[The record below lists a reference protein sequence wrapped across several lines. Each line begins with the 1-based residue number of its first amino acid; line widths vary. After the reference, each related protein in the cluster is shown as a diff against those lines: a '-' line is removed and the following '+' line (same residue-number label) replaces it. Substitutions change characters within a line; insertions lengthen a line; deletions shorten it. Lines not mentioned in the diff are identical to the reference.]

1 MRLYRSLSKCVLLS
15 VLLSAGC
22 QALDLDLDFKLPG
35 MLNPDNRRKARVNNA
50 IRGEKG
56 YSRLLGDYISIGGD
70 TVRMVQG
77 VGLVVGLDGTG
88 EGDNSLA
95 TPQRKLL
102 LEEMRR
108 RRIDDPESL
117 LRSPN
122 TALVVVTAYIPPL
135 MRKGDPMDVEVKLPE
150 GSQTTSLRGGRLLP
164 CFLREYAYLAEGG
177 GLKEGLELG
186 ICLGPIMVRG
196 DENDQTGLVVGVIPG
211 GGKYTGLDRD
221 LGIRLRE
228 DYKGAKMTTRIADRI
243 GQRFAGYDHGGIKR
257 PLAKA
262 KTDQSIEL
270 IVAERYRDNYP
281 RYLQAIRAIR
291 LTETSVDH
299 QLRLQELASSLGRGD
314 SSAQAALELEAIGPE
329 AIPIL
334 KDGLQAE
341 EIECRFR
348 AAEALAYLND
358 ASGVAVLKDVA
369 DQEPAFRVFALAAL
383 STLTDGDAII
393 AMRELLQ
400 HQSIETRYGAYRALS
415 IASPN
420 DPSILTHKY
429 KTGFSVQLI
438 ETEQASAIHVTRRR
452 KPEVVLFGVNQQFS
466 SPLVMRAGHDVIV
479 QCPENGTKVKL
490 TLILPGQ
497 PTRELYSS
505 LRVAD
510 VIAAAAELGVEY
522 PAIVEMLEQAQK
534 QRNLDGMLAFDQ
546 LPQPGRT
553 FQRPDMA
560 DGPATEMIGS
570 PALMPNLFDID
581 PSGLAVETE
590 METNPDAKSS
600 SSSAEIDTADGMS
613 GVSFGVQ

>member
-1 MRLYRSLSKCVLLS
+1 MRFHRSLSTCVLLS
-15 VLLSAGC
+15 ALLCAGC
-22 QALDLDLDFKLPG
+22 QALDLDFDYKLPG
-35 MLNPDNRRKARVNNA
+35 MLNPDNRRKARVSDA
-50 IRGEKG
+50 LRGEKG
-56 YSRLLGDYISIGGD
+56 HSRLVGDYISIGGD

-88 EGDNSLA
+88 EGDSSVA
-95 TPQRKLL
+95 TPQRKIL

-108 RRIDDPESL
+108 RKIEDPESL

-122 TALVVVTAYIPPL
+122 TALVIVTAYIPPL
-135 MRKGDPMDVEVKLPE
+135 IRKGDPMDVEVKLPE
-150 GSQTTSLRGGRLLP
+150 GSQTTSLRGGRLMP
-164 CFLREYAYLAEGG
+164 CFLREYAYLADAG
-177 GLKEGLELG
+177 GLKEGRELG
-186 ICLGPIMVRG
+186 ICHGPMMVRG
-196 DENDQTGLVVGVIPG
+196 DENDTAGLVVGVIPG
-211 GGKYTGLDRD
+211 GGKYTGLNRD
-221 LGIRLRE
+221 LGIKLRE

-270 IVAERYRDNYP
+270 IVADRYRDNYP

-299 QLRLQELASSLGRGD
+299 QLRLQELASSLVRGD

-334 KDGLQAE
+334 KDGLKADE
-341 EIECRFR
+341 LEARFR
-348 AAEALAYLND
+348 SAESLAYLND
-358 ASGVAVLKDVA
+358 ASGVAVLKEVA

-400 HQSIETRYGAYRALS
+400 HESIETRYGAYRALS

-420 DPSILTHKY
+420 DPSIMTY
-429 KTGFSVQLI
+429 PYEPGFSVHLI
-438 ETEQASAIHVTRRR
+438 ETTQEPAIHVTRRR
-452 KPEVVLFGVNQQFS
+452 KPEVVLFGVDQQFS
-466 SPLVMRAGHDVIV
+466 SPLVMRAGHDVII
-479 QCPENGTKVKL
+479 QCPENGTQVKL

-497 PTRELYSS
+497 PTKQLYSS

-522 PAIVEMLEQAQK
+522 PAIVEMLMQAQK

-546 LPQPGRT
+546 LPQAGRT

-560 DGPATEMIGS
+560 EGPATEMIGS
-570 PALMPNLFDID
+570 SALMPNLFDID
-581 PSGLAVETE
+581 PSVLNVETE
-590 METNPDAKSS
+590 MDTVPESKS
-600 SSSAEIDTADGMS
+600 APTDLDTADGMS

>member
-1 MRLYRSLSKCVLLS
+1 MRFPRSLSKCVLLS
-15 VLLSAGC
+15 ALLCAGC
-22 QALDLDLDFKLPG
+22 QALDLDFDYKLPG
-35 MLNPDNRRKARVNNA
+35 MLNPDNRRKARVNGA

-88 EGDNSLA
+88 EDPPA

-108 RRIDDPESL
+108 RKIDDPESL

-135 MRKGDPMDVEVKLPE
+135 IRKGDPMDVEIKLPE
-150 GSQTTSLRGGRLLP
+150 GSQTKSLRGGRLMP
-164 CFLREYAYLAEGG
+164 CFLREYAYMAEAG
-177 GLKEGLELG
+177 GLKEGRELG
-186 ICLGPIMVRG
+186 LCHGPIMVRG
-196 DENDQTGLVVGVIPG
+196 DEDDPAGLVVGVIPG
-211 GGKYTGLDRD
+211 GGKYTGLNRD
-221 LGIRLRE
+221 LGISLQ
-228 DYKGAKMTTRIADRI
+228 DAYKGAKMTTRIADRI

-262 KTDQSIEL
+262 KSDQSIEL

-291 LTETSVDH
+291 LTETPVDH
-299 QLRLQELASSLGRGD
+299 QLRLQELASALVRGD
-314 SSAQAALELEAIGPE
+314 SCAQAALELEAIGPE
-329 AIPIL
+329 SIPIL
-334 KDGLQAE
+334 KEGLKADE
-341 EIECRFR
+341 VEARFR

-369 DQEPAFRVFALAAL
+369 DKEPAFRVFALAAL

-393 AMRELLQ
+393 AMRELMQ
-400 HQSIETRYGAYRALS
+400 HESIETKYGAFRALS

-420 DPSILTHKY
+420 DPSFNTFKY
-429 KTGFSVQLI
+429 EAGFSVHLI
-438 ETEQASAIHVTRRR
+438 ETTQEPAIHVTRRR
-452 KPEVVLFGVNQQFS
+452 KPEVVLFGVDQQFS

-479 QCPENGTKVKL
+479 QCPDNGTKVKL
-490 TLILPGQ
+490 TLIRPGQ
-497 PTRELYSS
+497 PTRELYST

-522 PAIVEMLEQAQK
+522 PAIVEMLMQAQK

-546 LPQPGRT
+546 LPQAGRT

-560 DGPATEMIGS
+560 EGPATEMIGS
-570 PALMPNLFDID
+570 SALMPNLFDID
-581 PSGLAVETE
+581 PSVLNVETE
-590 METNPDAKSS
+590 MEQAPESKS
-600 SSSAEIDTADGMS
+600 APTDLDTADGLS

>member
-1 MRLYRSLSKCVLLS
+1 MRFHRSLSNCILLAA
-15 VLLSAGC
+15 LLCAGC
-22 QALDLDLDFKLPG
+22 QSLDLEFELPG
-35 MLNPDNRRKARVNNA
+35 MLNPDNRRKARVSGA

-56 YSRLLGDYISIGGD
+56 HSRLLGDYISIGGD

-77 VGLVVGLDGTG
+77 VGMVVGLDGTG
-88 EGDNSLA
+88 EDPPA

-108 RRIDDPESL
+108 RKIEDPESL

-135 MRKGDPMDVEVKLPE
+135 IRKGDTLDVEIKLTE
-150 GSQTTSLRGGRLLP
+150 GSQTTSLRGGHLMP
-164 CFLREYAYLAEGG
+164 CFLREYAYLADGG
-177 GLKEGLELG
+177 GLKEGRELAISHG
-186 ICLGPIMVRG
+186 AIMVRG
-196 DENDQTGLVVGVIPG
+196 DENDTAGLVLGVIPG
-211 GGKYTGLDRD
+211 GGKYTGINRD
-221 LGIRLRE
+221 LGISLRE

-299 QLRLQELASSLGRGD
+299 HLRLQELGSAVQRGD

-334 KDGLQAE
+334 KDGLKADE
-341 EIECRFR
+341 FEARFR

-358 ASGVAVLKDVA
+358 ASGVTVLKEAA
-369 DQEPAFRVFALAAL
+369 DKEPAFRVFALAAL
-383 STLTDGDAII
+383 STLNDGDAVI
-393 AMRELLQ
+393 AMRELMQ
-400 HQSIETRYGAYRALS
+400 HESIETRYGAFRALS

-420 DPSILTHKY
+420 DPSIIQHKY
-429 KTGFSVQLI
+429 DSGFAVHLV
-438 ETEQASAIHVTRRR
+438 ETTQEPAIHVTRRR
-452 KPEVVLFGVNQQFS
+452 KSEVVLFGVDQQFTA
-466 SPLVMRAGHDVIV
+466 PLVMRAGHDVIV
-479 QCPENGTKVKL
+479 QCPDNGNRVKL

-510 VIAAAAELGVEY
+510 VIAAAVELGVEY
-522 PAIVEMLEQAQK
+522 PAIVEMLEQAHK

-546 LPQPGRT
+546 LPQPGRS
-553 FQRPDMA
+553 FQRPDMVE
-560 DGPATEMIGS
+560 GPATEMIGS
-570 PALMPNLFDID
+570 SALMPNLFDID
-581 PSGLAVETE
+581 PSGLEVEAEMEKAPEGKTANPEE
-590 METNPDAKSS
+590 MET
-600 SSSAEIDTADGMS
+600 AEGMN